1 MTPISN
7 LINSETKILGV
18 IGHPISHSMSPIMH
32 NTALQDL
39 NLNYIYLAFDIKP
52 DNLKGAVNSI
62 RALNIKG
69 VNITIPHKE
78 KIIQYLDELDEL
90 SKKIEAVNCIKNENG
105 KLIGKNTDVQGA
117 RTALM
122 ESGFKLKN
130 KKVIIIGAGGA
141 AKAVSYSLGEELEQ
155 LLIFNRTKSRAI
167 QLAKDL
173 AEKVN
178 LDVTGKEFKEGLLRK
193 ELQSTDLLINTTPIG
208 MYPNINASPIPLEL
222 IHDQLFVFDIIY
234 NPLETKMI
242 KYAKGVGC
250 KFLGGLEMLV
260 NQGAL
265 AFEWWTEK
273 VPNKNLMKNIVKEF
287 LVK

>member
-39 NLNYIYLAFDIKP
+39 SLNYIYLAFDIKP
-52 DNLKGAVNSI
+52 ENLKGAVNSI

-178 LDVTGKEFKEGLLRK
+178 LNVIGKELKDGLLK
-193 ELQSTDLLINTTPIG
+193 EELQSTDLLINTTPIG

-242 KYAKGVGC
+242 KYAKEVGC

>member
-1 MTPISN
+1 MMPIRN
-7 LINSETKILGV
+7 LINSETKLLGI

-52 DNLKGAVNSI
+52 ENLKEAVNSI

-78 KIIQYLDELDEL
+78 KIIQYLDELDSL
-90 SKKIEAVNCIKNENG
+90 SKKIEAVNSIKNENG
-105 KLIGKNTDVQGA
+105 KLLGKNTDAQGA
-117 RTALM
+117 RTALI

-173 AEKVN
+173 AEKANVN
-178 LDVTGKEFKEGLLRK
+178 ASGKEFKEGILKK
-193 ELQSTDLLINTTPIG
+193 EIQSTDLLINTTPIG
-208 MYPNINASPIPLEL
+208 MYPNINASPVPLEL
-222 IHDQLFVFDIIY
+222 LHDQLFVFDIIY

-242 KYAKGVGC
+242 KYAKEVGC

-265 AFEWWTEK
+265 TFEWWTKK
-273 VPNKNLMKNIVKEF
+273 VPNKDLMKNIVTEF
-287 LVK
+287 LGK

>member
-1 MTPISN
+1 MMPIRN

-39 NLNYIYLAFDIKP
+39 SLNYIYLAFDIKP
-52 DNLKGAVNSI
+52 ENLKGAVNSI

-105 KLIGKNTDVQGA
+105 KLIGKNTDAQGA

-155 LLIFNRTKSRAI
+155 LLI
-167 QLAKDL
+167 
-173 AEKVN
+173 
-178 LDVTGKEFKEGLLRK
+178 
-193 ELQSTDLLINTTPIG
+193 
-208 MYPNINASPIPLEL
+208 
-222 IHDQLFVFDIIY
+222 
-234 NPLETKMI
+234 
-242 KYAKGVGC
+242 
-250 KFLGGLEMLV
+250 
-260 NQGAL
+260 
-265 AFEWWTEK
+265 
-273 VPNKNLMKNIVKEF
+273 
-287 LVK
+287 

>member
-1 MTPISN
+1 MMPISN

-39 NLNYIYLAFDIKP
+39 SLNYIYLAFDIKP
-52 DNLKGAVNSI
+52 ENLKGAVNSI
-62 RALNIKG
+62 RALSIKG
-69 VNITIPHKE
+69 VNITIPYKE

-222 IHDQLFVFDIIY
+222 LHDQLFVFDIIY

-242 KYAKGVGC
+242 KYAKEVGC

-273 VPNKNLMKNIVKEF
+273 VPNKVLMKTIVKEF

>member
-1 MTPISN
+1 MMPISN

>member
-1 MTPISN
+1 MMPNRN

-52 DNLKGAVNSI
+52 ENLRGAVNSI

-78 KIIQYLDELDEL
+78 KIIQYLDELDSL
-90 SKKIEAVNCIKNENG
+90 SKKIEAVNTIKNENG

-117 RTALM
+117 RTALI

-167 QLAKDL
+167 QLAKNL

-178 LDVTGKEFKEGLLRK
+178 LKVTGKELEEGLLKK
-193 ELQSTDLLINTTPIG
+193 EIQTTDLLINTTPIG

-242 KYAKGVGC
+242 KYAKEIGC
-250 KFLGGLEMLV
+250 KFLGGLEMFV

-273 VPNKNLMKNIVKEF
+273 VPNKDLMKNIIKEF

>member
-1 MTPISN
+1 
-7 LINSETKILGV
+7 
-18 IGHPISHSMSPIMH
+18 MS
-32 NTALQDL
+32 
-39 NLNYIYLAFDIKP
+39 K
-52 DNLKGAVNSI
+52 
-62 RALNIKG
+62 R
-69 VNITIPHKE
+69 
-78 KIIQYLDELDEL
+78 
-90 SKKIEAVNCIKNENG
+90 
-105 KLIGKNTDVQGA
+105 KNTDVQGA

-222 IHDQLFVFDIIY
+222 LHDQLFVFDIIY

-242 KYAKGVGC
+242 KYAKEVGC

-265 AFEWWTEK
+265 TFEWWTKK
-273 VPNKNLMKNIVKEF
+273 VPNKDLMKNIVTEF
-287 LVK
+287 LGK

>member
-1 MTPISN
+1 MMPIRN

-52 DNLKGAVNSI
+52 ENLKGAVNSI
-62 RALNIKG
+62 RALSIKG
-69 VNITIPHKE
+69 VNITIPYKE

-90 SKKIEAVNCIKNENG
+90 SKQIEAVNCIKNENG

-178 LDVTGKEFKEGLLRK
+178 LDVTGKELKDGLLK
-193 ELQSTDLLINTTPIG
+193 EELQSTDLLINTTPIG

-222 IHDQLFVFDIIY
+222 LHDQLFVFDIIY

-242 KYAKGVGC
+242 KYAKEVGC

-273 VPNKNLMKNIVKEF
+273 VPNKVLMKTIVKEF

>member
-1 MTPISN
+1 MMPIRN
-7 LINSETKILGV
+7 LINSETKLLGI

-32 NTALQDL
+32 NNALQDL

-52 DNLKGAVNSI
+52 ENLKEAVNSI

-78 KIIQYLDELDEL
+78 KIIQYLDELDSL
-90 SKKIEAVNCIKNENG
+90 SKKIEAVNSIKNENG
-105 KLIGKNTDVQGA
+105 KLFGKNTDAQGA
-117 RTALM
+117 RTALI

-173 AEKVN
+173 AEKANVN
-178 LDVTGKEFKEGLLRK
+178 ASGKEFKEGILKK
-193 ELQSTDLLINTTPIG
+193 EIQSTDLLINTTPIG
-208 MYPNINASPIPLEL
+208 MYPNINASPVPLEL
-222 IHDQLFVFDIIY
+222 LHDQLFVFDIIY

-242 KYAKGVGC
+242 KYAKEVGC

-260 NQGAL
+260 SQGAL
-265 AFEWWTEK
+265 TFEWWTKK
-273 VPNKNLMKNIVKEF
+273 VPNKDLMKNIVTEF
-287 LVK
+287 LGK

>member
-1 MTPISN
+1 MPNRN

-52 DNLKGAVNSI
+52 ENLKGAVKSI
-62 RALNIKG
+62 GALNIKG

-78 KIIQYLDELDEL
+78 KTIQYLDELDEL

-105 KLIGKNTDVQGA
+105 KLIGKNTDAQGA

-178 LDVTGKEFKEGLLRK
+178 IKVTGKELKEGLLRK

-242 KYAKGVGC
+242 KYAKEVGC

-273 VPNKNLMKNIVKEF
+273 VPNKNLMKNIVKEY